1 MEIKEKYLNRYFHD
15 IAMEQL
21 YDEYSQMGYIV
32 HKNHRIG
39 SYEAD
44 IIAEKDNEKIVIE
57 IKSGRMTP
65 DKKQRLADLANYV
78 RSQGDYKF
86 MVVVPTPP
94 QKKQLEVENIEQ
106 LLLTD
111 LIHNLP
117 NELDQLS
124 THTSPDEVYEVDID
138 EIKIDEDSI
147 FIKGDGT
154 ISVNLDYGSDSDD
167 LIADGYAASD
177 SFPFSFTAKL
187 TYDERTK
194 KFEIEDA
201 DINVDT
207 SSFYE

>member
-1 MEIKEKYLNRYFHD
+1 MEIKDRYLNKYFHD

-21 YDEYSQMGYIV
+21 YDEYTERGYIV
-32 HKNHRIG
+32 YKEKLIG
-39 SYEAD
+39 SFEAD
-44 IIAEKDNEKIVIE
+44 LIAEKGNEKIVIE

-65 DKKQRLADLANYV
+65 DKKQRLAELANYV

-86 MVVVPTPP
+86 MVVVPTPS

-111 LIHNLP
+111 IIHNLP
-117 NELDQLS
+117 SELDQLS
-124 THTSPDEVYEVDID
+124 THTTPDEVYEVDID

-147 FIKGDGT
+147 FIKGDGM
-154 ISVNLDYGSDSDD
+154 ISVELDYGSDSDD
-167 LIADGYAASD
+167 LIADGYASSD

-187 TYDERTK
+187 SLNLKTK
-194 KFEIEDA
+194 NFEIEDA

>member
-1 MEIKEKYLNRYFHD
+1 MEIKDKYLNRYFHD

-21 YDEYSQMGYIV
+21 YDEYTQMGYIV

-111 LIHNLP
+111 IIHNLP

>member
-1 MEIKEKYLNRYFHD
+1 MEIKDKYLNRYFHD

-21 YDEYSQMGYIV
+21 YDEYTQMGYIV

-111 LIHNLP
+111 IIHNLP

-138 EIKIDEDSI
+138 EIKIDEDSV

-177 SFPFSFTAKL
+177 SFPFSFTANL